1 MVVRQSRDDLLKN
14 AITEAARSEQVYRRH
29 REWNE
34 HKRAAAEGLEFWT
47 DRIAYLESLA
57 SGWDRPDLES

>member
-1 MVVRQSRDDLLKN
+1 MVVRQSRDDLLKH
-14 AITEAARSEQVYRRH
+14 AITEAAKSERVYRSQ

-34 HKRAAAEGLEFWT
+34 HKRGAAEGLEFWT